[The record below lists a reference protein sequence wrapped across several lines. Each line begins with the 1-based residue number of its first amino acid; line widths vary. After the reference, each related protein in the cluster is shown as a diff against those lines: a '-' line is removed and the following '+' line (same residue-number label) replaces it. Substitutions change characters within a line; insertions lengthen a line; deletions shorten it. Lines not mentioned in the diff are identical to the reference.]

1 MAWWDS
7 ITRMFRPKPEAVDY
21 TKWLA
26 VMQQAGEHLDNRNL
40 AVLTDLVRS
49 YRNSGTTIMGICDKM
64 NHSVHR
70 FLATPQDA
78 AGKDV
83 ITLMAALRKTFVVR
97 NDGNNLAHID
107 LHTNN
112 PVFGTLAM
120 HTFLLNDYLKQHPES
135 KLRKPP
141 LSEVEAAVRIVENH
155 FHHDTLRELRHVA
168 ESDGRYI
175 PSYYVA
181 HLNGWYDDL
190 DGLRSKRDVLNN
202 PSNPEERQQV
212 GELEVRIRRIENR
225 RVREAEMILECDPKY
240 SLPPTYIQKLDA
252 ELDILGWLA
261 RFPEKVDDRN
271 INRKFLDKY
280 GIQPDISIALQWRQ
294 IEDSFRKLD
303 ARIVRLTGR
312 RPYANELFEAL
323 KRKEPKPS
331 QEKTP
336 KECRPCATRREER
349 HPEASHTQAQTSVRK
364 MRR

>member
-1 MAWWDS
+1 MAWWDR
-7 ITRMFRPKPEAVDY
+7 IARQFRPEPEAVDY

-26 VMQQAGEHLDNRNL
+26 VMQQAGEHLDNKNL
-40 AVLTDLVRS
+40 AGLTDLVRR
-49 YRNSGTTIMGICDKM
+49 YRKSGTTIIGICDKIIDSM
-64 NHSVHR
+64 HR

-83 ITLMAALRKTFVVR
+83 MKLMAALRKTSVVK

-135 KLRKPP
+135 KLRKPS
-141 LSEVEAAVRIVENH
+141 LSEVEAAIRIVENH
-155 FHHDTLRELRHVA
+155 FHQDTLRELRHVA

-181 HLNGWYDDL
+181 HMTGWYDDL

-202 PSNPEERQQV
+202 PSNTEERQQV
-212 GELEVRIRRIENR
+212 GELEERIRRIENR
-225 RVREAEMILECDPKY
+225 RVRGAEMILECDPKC

-261 RFPEKVDDRN
+261 SFPEKVDGRN

-280 GIQPDISIALQWRQ
+280 GIQPDRSLASQRRQ
-294 IEDSFRKLD
+294 IEDAFRKLD

-312 RPYANELFEAL
+312 RPYADELFESL

-331 QEKTP
+331 QEQTLKA
-336 KECRPCATRREER
+336 CRPCVSHKEEG
-349 HPEASHTQAQTSVRK
+349 HPEESQPQAPVRK
-364 MRR
+364 MWR